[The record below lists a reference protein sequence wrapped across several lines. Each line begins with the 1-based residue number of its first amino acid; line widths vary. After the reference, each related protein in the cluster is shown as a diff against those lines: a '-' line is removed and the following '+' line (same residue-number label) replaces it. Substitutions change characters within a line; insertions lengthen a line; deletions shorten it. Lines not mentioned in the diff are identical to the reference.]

1 MNREVDIDLQVRD
14 VTPEMTE
21 EESVEAATYI
31 VESIQKLFPKDE
43 TAQAVIIGQAFDLVN
58 T

>member
-43 TAQAVIIGQAFDLVN
+43 TV
-58 T
+58 